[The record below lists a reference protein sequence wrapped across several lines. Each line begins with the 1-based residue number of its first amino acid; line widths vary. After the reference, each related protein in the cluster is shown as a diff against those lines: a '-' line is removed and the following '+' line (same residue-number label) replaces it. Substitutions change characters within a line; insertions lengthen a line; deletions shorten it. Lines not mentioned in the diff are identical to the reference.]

1 MGGLGWKLREKAGFQ
16 PVATAARERHV
27 AKAATGH
34 LLIVYER
41 PTVLSD
47 RGAEADAKRDA
58 QAGELVSAPSCEG
71 RPLIIDTASSGAELV
86 KLLRAHDLAECAACA
101 STRGTV
107 AADRLHVSPVAVC
120 CEGMAA
126 Q

>member
-1 MGGLGWKLREKAGFQ
+1 MGRLEWNLREKADFQ
-16 PVATAARERHV
+16 PVAAA
-27 AKAATGH
+27 
-34 LLIVYER
+34 
-41 PTVLSD
+41 
-47 RGAEADAKRDA
+47 
-58 QAGELVSAPSCEG
+58 AGEGYGAKGARAS
-71 RPLIIDTASSGAELV
+71 IIDTASPADELM